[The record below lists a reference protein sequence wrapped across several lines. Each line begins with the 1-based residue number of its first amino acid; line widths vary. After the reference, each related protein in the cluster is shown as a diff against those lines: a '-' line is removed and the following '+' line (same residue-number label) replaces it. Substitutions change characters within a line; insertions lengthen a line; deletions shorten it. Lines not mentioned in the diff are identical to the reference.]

1 MALDESAVSDL
12 LDALR
17 VGEGTDLVRE
27 LAQWA
32 LQQLIDTE
40 ATEKIGADPVGAF
53 RGTHHPSQRDPAAT
67 SPRPQWP
74 CSTTRATLTQTSR
87 PSPAEHTEDHPRN
100 PTTSRDSVDF
110 GCVPR
115 SGGGISV

>member
-32 LQQLIDTE
+32 LQQLIDAE
-40 ATEKIGADPVGAF
+40 ATEKIGADPWERSAARVG
-53 RGTHHPSQRDPAAT
+53 
-67 SPRPQWP
+67 
-74 CSTTRATLTQTSR
+74 
-87 PSPAEHTEDHPRN
+87 
-100 PTTSRDSVDF
+100 V
-110 GCVPR
+110 R
-115 SGGGISV
+115 S

>member
-32 LQQLIDTE
+32 LQQLIDAE
-40 ATEKIGADPVGAF
+40 ATAKIGADPWERSREPGHA
-53 RGTHHPSQRDPAAT
+53 SQRDPPEGAVDQGRRSAARRSRSCARGRSSRSCSNRAGAST
-67 SPRPQWP
+67 RP
-74 CSTTRATLTQTSR
+74 CTRW
-87 PSPAEHTEDHPRN
+87 
-100 PTTSRDSVDF
+100 
-110 GCVPR
+110 
-115 SGGGISV
+115 